1 MVVRSS
7 EKHIAFV
14 FKTEYDSN
22 RYQPSRVHSDAC
34 HKTMVLMFT
43 VVKTSNAIKKFKLSN
58 VSTVAIKFEILREKQ
73 LPQGKGKVLHSFM
86 MATDPSL
93 NYQQNVEV
101 MDFMEAEVLRLAQS
115 KGFAGIFTTNTSPLT
130 QVCVLHPVTNIS
142 CYTSSHF
149 CNVSPQPSKKILLHT
164 VQA

>member
-1 MVVRSS
+1 MSS
-7 EKHIAFV
+7 R
-14 FKTEYDSN
+14 N
-22 RYQPSRVHSDAC
+22 
-34 HKTMVLMFT
+34 VL
-43 VVKTSNAIKKFKLSN
+43 KLSSFHN
-58 VSTVAIKFEILREKQ
+58 VAIQFEILREKQ

-130 QVCVLHPVTNIS
+130 QVCLVHHTTNIS
-142 CYTSSHF
+142 CNTTSHF
-149 CNVSPQPSKKILLHT
+149 YNVSLNPPKKFFHILYKPEYKVRSCLKIATQKSRSHLICK
-164 VQA
+164 VL